1 MICGDASSAL
11 ACANAVDESTNPH
24 FLCPREVVKTAI
36 VAWEGNAL
44 KASFELGAQLSKQAI
59 SESEDESDDEMPILD
74 DLVEAPAL
82 DGTDKPA
89 TATAAKP
96 AVSGS
101 AFAQM
106 KAKVNRLQ
114 AMVTM
119 LQSSRCACACA
130 CMHGFMLGIGWEA
143 LLLVPRLM
151 RCPHQTWRQKLQEHL
166 EARRVFVRSAGLT
179 SVRG

>member
-11 ACANAVDESTNPH
+11 TCANAVDESTNPH

-74 DLVEAPAL
+74 DLVEARAL

-89 TATAAKP
+89 TAET
-96 AVSGS
+96 AVSGA

-106 KAKVNRLQ
+106 KAKINRLQ

-119 LQSSRCACACA
+119 LQSSRCVCASACV
-130 CMHGFMLGIGWEA
+130 HGFMLGIG
-143 LLLVPRLM
+143 
-151 RCPHQTWRQKLQEHL
+151 
-166 EARRVFVRSAGLT
+166 
-179 SVRG
+179 